1 MIIKERRF
9 VNVFLFLYEDDIIT
23 QSGKLCVF
31 LEIFLEKEMKVVLD
45 IKLNAKDLYKF
56 NMMQAY
62 RGMQGFLSIL
72 LPILVF
78 AYAVTSFGQ
87 VSIGSTLVYVGLGI
101 VFLVY
106 VPISLWLRVNK
117 IMNDENNALSQ
128 TLHYEFEENVIR
140 VSIAEESVEF
150 NWENIFQMK
159 ATGDC
164 IYVFTNR
171 INAYILPRNQVGS
184 QYEALSKLAHAK
196 LEKYRI
202 KMKK

>member
-1 MIIKERRF
+1 M
-9 VNVFLFLYEDDIIT
+9 NVT
-23 QSGKLCVF
+23 
-31 LEIFLEKEMKVVLD
+31 LD
-45 IKLNAKDLYKF
+45 IKVNAKDLYKF

-78 AYAVTSFGQ
+78 AYAITSYGE

-117 IMNDENNALSQ
+117 VVKDENNALSK
-128 TLHYEFEENVIR
+128 TLHYEFEEEVIR
-140 VSIAEESVEF
+140 VSVEEESVEF
-150 NWENIFQMK
+150 KWENIYQMK
-159 ATGDC
+159 TAGKLLLV
-164 IYVFTNR
+164 YTNR
-171 INAYILPRNQVGS
+171 INAYILPLEQIGDNYV
-184 QYEALSKLAHAK
+184 ALSKLAHAK

-202 KMKK
+202 KMK